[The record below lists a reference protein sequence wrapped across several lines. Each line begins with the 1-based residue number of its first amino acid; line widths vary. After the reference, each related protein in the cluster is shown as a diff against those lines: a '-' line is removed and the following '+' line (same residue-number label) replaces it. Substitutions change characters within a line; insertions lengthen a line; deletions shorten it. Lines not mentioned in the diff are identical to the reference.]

1 MKGHSPR
8 AAAAAR
14 AQASSLARRHS
25 KRTGKRDMADAAHA
39 GRTRRD
45 FGTMPDGRPVHEH
58 TLDNGRG
65 LVVRVINLGGIVT
78 ALHCPDRD
86 GYSANVVLGLPTLS
100 DYVERNPNF
109 GILVGRYANRIA
121 EGRFTL
127 DGRVHRLTQ
136 NDGSNALHGG
146 TVGFGKRWWAIA
158 AVPSGHG
165 G

>member
-1 MKGHSPR
+1 
-8 AAAAAR
+8 
-14 AQASSLARRHS
+14 
-25 KRTGKRDMADAAHA
+25 MADAAHA

-146 TVGFGKRWWAIA
+146 TVHTYDDHRIA
-158 AVPSGHG
+158 MAFSLIGLRIPGIRIENPVCVAKTFPDFFEKLECLRQ
-165 G
+165 